1 MFEYCKICPCN
12 VDNICIFEIEEEPI
26 DDVTMCVYPEMYDKE
41 WYNQY
46 IEKEKIKSSEKA

>member
-12 VDNICIFEIEEEPI
+12 IDDNCLFGIEEEPI
-26 DDVTMCVYPEMYDKE
+26 DDRIIFCLYPKLYDKE

-46 IEKEKIKSSEKA
+46 IRGKKENKND

>member
-26 DDVTMCVYPEMYDKE
+26 DDVTMCLYPEMYDKE

-46 IEKEKIKSSEKA
+46 IEKEKIKNSGKA